1 MDDLTKDQ
9 QFLLV
14 SLYRE
19 YLNRQPALDPSSANY
34 FVDSDS
40 LIPLLGLGF
49 SPEYVGDMCLA
60 LFAAVQARVPS
71 MNSLFPIRQ
80 SSTWKTDSKTAQNP
94 SSTFLQNSNHFNS
107 LAAPCHRAQ
116 LLVPSS
122 LKLSLAESF
131 Y

>member
-60 LFAAVQARVPS
+60 LLNKGFICGGASEGSVDEFFIFDKTIIYMENRFK
-71 MNSLFPIRQ
+71 NSAKSVI
-80 SSTWKTDSKTAQNP
+80 D
-94 SSTFLQNSNHFNS
+94 FLAKFK
-107 LAAPCHRAQ
+107 P
-116 LLVPSS
+116 
-122 LKLSLAESF
+122 F
-131 Y
+131 